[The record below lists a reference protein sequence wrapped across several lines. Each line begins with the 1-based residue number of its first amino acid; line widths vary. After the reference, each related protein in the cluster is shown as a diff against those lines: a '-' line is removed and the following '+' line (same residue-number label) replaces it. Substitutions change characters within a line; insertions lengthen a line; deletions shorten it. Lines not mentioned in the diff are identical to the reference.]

1 MHDHSCH
8 GLVEHSQVCM
18 HLPDLI
24 SAFPS
29 CFQSLLINTCTVP
42 HGTSLFLV
50 GEGELT
56 KLHYVAEKGIPDLQA
71 GFVVSA
77 EEHKVV
83 QYLRSAGD
91 YEQERRIE
99 FQYCTAYGRPRNLE
113 EISHHYEPRVGL
125 NSLILWY
132 EGIGEA

>member
-1 MHDHSCH
+1 M
-8 GLVEHSQVCM
+8 
-18 HLPDLI
+18 
-24 SAFPS
+24 
-29 CFQSLLINTCTVP
+29 
-42 HGTSLFLV
+42 
-50 GEGELT
+50 T

-77 EEHKVV
+77 EEHKIV

-91 YEQERRIE
+91 YEQEWRIE

-113 EISHHYEPRVGL
+113 EIPHHYEPRVGL

-132 EGIGEA
+132 EGIGEAVSCRHVHLACGLPQIEKDLAYGE